1 MKPLRAKM
9 MRYMERRGYSASTI
23 KTYIS
28 WVLQIALHYGKSP
41 DLLTE
46 EEIGVYFDHLR
57 RSRQLSQS
65 SLAGCYSGVKL
76 LWEKVLGRS
85 WNANK
90 LPRSKRAKTLP
101 EVLSEEEVRQL
112 ICQTKNLKHRAFL
125 KVLYTA
131 GMRVG
136 ELVKLKPTDIDSKR
150 MVIRVEMGKGSKSRY
165 TVLSMSLLKELRAY
179 WLEYRPRVYL
189 FEGQVPGRHISIR
202 TVQEVFKQ
210 ACRRIELRKKVGVH
224 VLRHSFATHLLEN
237 GVDTLTVKA
246 LLGHSNVATTARY
259 VHVQNSRL
267 KGLPDL
273 LARW

>member
-1 MKPLRAKM
+1 MGFTERL
-9 MRYMERRGYSASTI
+9 RRGR
-23 KTYIS
+23 
-28 WVLQIALHYGKSP
+28 G
-41 DLLTE
+41 
-46 EEIGVYFDHLR
+46 
-57 RSRQLSQS
+57 LSQS
-65 SLAGCYSGVKL
+65 SLAGCYSGIKL

-125 KVLYTA
+125 KVLYTT
-131 GMRVG
+131 GVRVG
-136 ELVKLKPTDIDSKR
+136 ELVKLKPGDIDSKR
-150 MVIRVEMGKGSKSRY
+150 MVVRVEMGKGKKSRY
-165 TVLSMSLLKELRAY
+165 TVLSMPLLKELRAY

-202 TVQEVFKQ
+202 TVQTVFKQ
-210 ACRRIELRKKVGVH
+210 ACKRIGLRKQVGVH

-246 LLGHSNVATTARY
+246 LLGHSDVSTTARY
-259 VHVQNSRL
+259 VHVQNSRM

-273 LARW
+273 LAHW

>member
-1 MKPLRAKM
+1 ML
-9 MRYMERRGYSASTI
+9 RYMERRGYSPSTI
-23 KTYIS
+23 RAYTM
-28 WVLQIALHYGKSP
+28 WVLQIALHYDKSP

-46 EEIGVYFDHLR
+46 EEIGAYFDHLR

-65 SLAGCYSGVKL
+65 SLAGCYSGIKL

-125 KVLYTA
+125 KVLYTT
-131 GMRVG
+131 GVRVG
-136 ELVKLKPTDIDSKR
+136 ELVKLKPGDIDSKR
-150 MVIRVEMGKGSKSRY
+150 MVVRVEMGKGKKSRY
-165 TVLSMSLLKELRAY
+165 TVLSMPLLKELRAY

-189 FEGQVPGRHISIR
+189 FEGAVPGRHISIR
-202 TVQEVFKQ
+202 TVQTVFKQ
-210 ACRRIELRKKVGVH
+210 ACKRIGLRKQVGVH
-224 VLRHSFATHLLEN
+224 VLRHPVLRDGTTHLLEN

-246 LLGHSNVATTARY
+246 LLGHSDISTTARY
-259 VHVQNSRL
+259 VHVQNSRM

-273 LARW
+273 LAHW